1 MNNWIV
7 KESAALSLLEMQNN
21 AKIIRTILMTDGGW
35 SLNAVCGALG
45 NIEAESTINP
55 GRWENDIVNN
65 YSAGFGLTQW
75 TPATKLRN
83 WISARFGND
92 DFTNGDYQVARIMEE
107 LTPPGLDQYYPTS
120 AYPDT
125 MEEFKYSDKT
135 PEYLAKAFLFNYE
148 RPIDTSQAVQNYR
161 ATRARY
167 WYDYLLTTP
176 QLQLPIWLLFEFSK
190 GGFL

>member
-21 AKIIRTILMTDGGW
+21 AKILRTVLMTNGGW

-75 TPATKLRN
+75 TPSTKLHN
-83 WISARFGND
+83 WITARYGND

-107 LTPPGLDQYYPTS
+107 FTPPGLDQYYPTS

-125 MEEFKYSDKT
+125 MTEFKYSDKT
-135 PEYLAKAFLFNYE
+135 PEYLAKAFLLNYE
-148 RPIDTSQAVQNYR
+148 RPIDTSTAVQNYR

-167 WYDYLLTTP
+167 WYNYLSSTP

-190 GGFL
+190 GGIL

>member
-7 KESAALSLLEMQNN
+7 KESSALSLLEMQNN
-21 AKIIRTILMTDGGW
+21 AKIIRTILMTNGGW

-75 TPATKLRN
+75 TPSTKLRN
-83 WISARFGND
+83 WIAARYGND
-92 DFTNGDYQVARIMEE
+92 DYTNGDYQVARIMEE
-107 LTPPGLDQYYPTS
+107 FTPPGLDQYYPTS

-125 MEEFKYSDKT
+125 MEEFKHSDKT

-148 RPIDTSQAVQNYR
+148 RPIDTSTAVQNYR

-167 WYDYLLTTP
+167 WYDYLSSIP

-190 GGFL
+190 GGIL